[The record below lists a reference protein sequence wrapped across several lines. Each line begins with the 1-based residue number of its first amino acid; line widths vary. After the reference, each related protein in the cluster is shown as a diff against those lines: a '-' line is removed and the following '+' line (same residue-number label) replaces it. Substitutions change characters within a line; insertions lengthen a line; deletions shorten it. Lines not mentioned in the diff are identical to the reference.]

1 LVVRNC
7 DHCRVSTIIARRY
20 KLVSRVGQGATGV
33 VWRAFDLLLE
43 REVALKEIALPPGP
57 AAAEQRRRVV
67 REARMAARLSHRG
80 IVTVH
85 NLTEEAERLWIV
97 MEFLEAL
104 TLHDTIVQAGPL
116 PVDLVAAMGR
126 RLLEALRHAHDG
138 GVIHRDI
145 KPANIMLTGDR
156 VVLADFGFAAPEG
169 TANTSMRGTPAFIA
183 PETLRGEGGT
193 READMWSFGA
203 TLYMA
208 VEGRTPFRTV
218 DSMAAL
224 VAALQEPPRA
234 PRRAGV
240 LEPVLRGLLRKDPR
254 ERLSAERTSLMLA
267 DACRFSAA

>member
-1 LVVRNC
+1 V
-7 DHCRVSTIIARRY
+7 VSTIIARRY
-20 KLVSRVGQGATGV
+20 KLVSRVGQGAPGV

-85 NLTEEAERLWIV
+85 NLAEEAERLWIV

-126 RLLEALRHAHDG
+126 RLLDALRHAHDG

-183 PETLRGEGGT
+183 PETLRGQGGT

-218 DSMAAL
+218 DSMQAL

-234 PRRAGV
+234 PRRAGA
-240 LEPVLRGLLRKDPR
+240 LEPVLRGLLRKDPKA
-254 ERLSAERTSLMLA
+254 RLSAERTSQMLS
-267 DACRFSAA
+267 DSRCFSAA

>member
-1 LVVRNC
+1 M
-7 DHCRVSTIIARRY
+7 STIVASRY
-20 KLVSRVGQGATGV
+20 KLVSPVGRGATGV
-33 VWRAFDLLLE
+33 VWRAYDLLLE

-57 AAAEQRRRVV
+57 EAAERRRRVV

-85 NLTEEAERLWIV
+85 NLAEEAERLWIV

-104 TLHDTIVQAGPL
+104 TLHDTLVQAGPL
-116 PVDLVAAMGR
+116 PADLVAAMGR

-169 TANTSMRGTPAFIA
+169 TASTSMRGTPAFIA
-183 PETLRGEGGT
+183 PEALHGRGGT

-218 DSMAAL
+218 TSMAAL
-224 VAALQEPPRA
+224 VEALREPARA
-234 PRRAGV
+234 PHRAGP
-240 LEPVLRGLLRKDPR
+240 LEPILRGLLRKDPR
-254 ERLSAERTSLMLA
+254 ARLSAEQTSAMLA
-267 DACRFSAA
+267 GVRCSSAA

>member
-1 LVVRNC
+1 M
-7 DHCRVSTIIARRY
+7 STIVADRY
-20 KLVSRVGQGATGV
+20 RLLSPVGRGTTGV
-33 VWRAFDLLLE
+33 VWRAYDLLLE

-57 AAAEQRRRVV
+57 AAAEQRHRVV

-85 NLTEEAERLWIV
+85 NLAEESERLWIV

-104 TLHDTIVQAGPL
+104 TLHDTLMQAGPL
-116 PVDLVAAMGR
+116 PADLVAAMGR
-126 RLLEALRHAHDG
+126 RLLDALRHAHDG

-169 TANTSMRGTPAFIA
+169 AGGASMRGTPAFIA
-183 PETLRGEGGT
+183 PETLLGRGGT

-208 VEGRTPFRTV
+208 VEGRTPFRAV
-218 DSMAAL
+218 NSMAAL
-224 VAALQEPPRA
+224 MEALREPPR
-234 PRRAGV
+234 PPKRAGA
-240 LEPVLRGLLRKDPR
+240 LGPVLHGLLRKDPR
-254 ERLSAERTSLMLA
+254 ERLSAAQTSVMLA
-267 DACRFSAA
+267 EVRCFSAA

>member
-1 LVVRNC
+1 M
-7 DHCRVSTIIARRY
+7 STIIARRY

-33 VWRAFDLLLE
+33 VWRAYDLLLE
-43 REVALKEIALPPGP
+43 REVALKEIPLPPGP

-85 NLTEEAERLWIV
+85 NLTEEADRLWIV

-104 TLHDTIVQAGPL
+104 TLHDTLVQAGPL
-116 PVDLVAAMGR
+116 PVHLVAAMGCH
-126 RLLEALRHAHDG
+126 LLDALRHAHDG

-169 TANTSMRGTPAFIA
+169 VASSSMRGTPAFIA
-183 PETLRGEGGT
+183 PEALQGRGGT

-218 DSMAAL
+218 NSMAAL
-224 VAALQEPPRA
+224 VAALREPPRA
-234 PRRAGV
+234 PKRAGA

-254 ERLSAERTSLMLA
+254 ARLSAERTSQMLE
-267 DACRFSAA
+267 DVRSTLSAA